1 MSARTS
7 AANPSLS
14 TTRRK
19 RPSRRLPRRSE
30 RAWRP
35 WTLAWFGACGLA
47 ITNGIARQAIYEGH
61 VGDLQ
66 AHQVSTATLLA
77 VFALYV
83 WMLQRRWPIQTA
95 RTALAIGA
103 AWAVLTLTF
112 EFGFGHYVV
121 GQSWAELL
129 EAYNLANGRLWVLV
143 PLWTLVAPAVM
154 RTIKQPRSR

>member
-1 MSARTS
+1 MDM
-7 AANPSLS
+7 
-14 TTRRK
+14 
-19 RPSRRLPRRSE
+19 
-30 RAWRP
+30 
-35 WTLAWFGACGLA
+35 AWFGACGLA

-154 RTIKQPRSR
+154 RAIKQPRSR

>member
-1 MSARTS
+1 MDM
-7 AANPSLS
+7 
-14 TTRRK
+14 
-19 RPSRRLPRRSE
+19 
-30 RAWRP
+30 
-35 WTLAWFGACGLA
+35 AWFGAGGLA
-47 ITNGIARQAIYEGH
+47 ITNGIARQAFYEGH